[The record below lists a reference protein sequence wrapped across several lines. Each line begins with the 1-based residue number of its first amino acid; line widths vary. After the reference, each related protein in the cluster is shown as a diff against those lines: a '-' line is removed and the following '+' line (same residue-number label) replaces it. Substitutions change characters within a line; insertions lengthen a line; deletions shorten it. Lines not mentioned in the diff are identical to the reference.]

1 MCTMHYAMYNMQ
13 IKIMVYAQRKLEV
26 GCRLLKPIQ
35 PPTLSSSTKYKMPNT
50 KDKFKNKL
58 GCVIFFYFTA
68 DSFLQIYKGETLT

>member
-50 KDKFKNKL
+50 KGK
-58 GCVIFFYFTA
+58 
-68 DSFLQIYKGETLT
+68 

>member
-50 KDKFKNKL
+50 KDKQKNWD
-58 GCVIFFYFTA
+58 I
-68 DSFLQIYKGETLT
+68 